1 MITPEWSPQSSWQL
15 TSILSQPKRPSMG
28 FLDFLAL
35 RLHHWAQTCR
45 VLRRNGGRSQPSK
58 MGTINFHSWRS
69 QKKKM
74 ATYRQFWETSAGV
87 FFRLCDTFPLPQ
99 IVPSARNEAPENKT
113 SHSDCDI
120 VKSMSKTH
128 PLQHSDQAST
138 WYSVLLPASKDLKSS
153 WSIAGV
159 TSCYTAKYHLTHD
172 SFKQKLFSLYL
183 NLDHILLID
192 KLKDVKSIYLKKYK
206 LQLSTSLLSH
216 EFTSVSVFLRHKKP
230 NAPHLEVHQCCTSTV
245 HG

>member
-45 VLRRNGGRSQPSK
+45 VLRRNGWRSQPSK
-58 MGTINFHSWRS
+58 MGTINFHYWRS

-113 SHSDCDI
+113 SHSDSDI
-120 VKSMSKTH
+120 VKSMSKNT
-128 PLQHSDQAST
+128 P
-138 WYSVLLPASKDLKSS
+138 
-153 WSIAGV
+153 
-159 TSCYTAKYHLTHD
+159 
-172 SFKQKLFSLYL
+172 
-183 NLDHILLID
+183 
-192 KLKDVKSIYLKKYK
+192 
-206 LQLSTSLLSH
+206 
-216 EFTSVSVFLRHKKP
+216 
-230 NAPHLEVHQCCTSTV
+230 TSTLWPGKHLIFCAFASLQGLEIFLKHCRSNLMLHCQIPSDAWLFQAKTV
-245 HG
+245 QPIS